1 MSTIARRLSVDQYDQ
16 MVKNGILPETNR
28 FELIEGRIVEKDV
41 KDPAHSTV
49 VGSDHGERSS
59 AFSRRAGYVRKE
71 EPVRIPNRR
80 SEPEPDLAV
89 VRGAIKDYA
98 TRHPGPEDVALVVE
112 VTRSSV
118 AKDRALARVYAGGD
132 IPAYWIVDVP
142 RRRLEVYENPAG
154 GKYCFPSDPP

>member
-1 MSTIARRLSVDQYDQ
+1 M
-16 MVKNGILPETNR
+16 
-28 FELIEGRIVEKDV
+28 
-41 KDPAHSTV
+41 
-49 VGSDHGERSS
+49 
-59 AFSRRAGYVRKE
+59 
-71 EPVRIPNRR
+71 RIPRRR

-118 AKDRALARVYAGGD
+118 AKDRALARVYAGGG

-154 GKYCFPSDPP
+154 GKYASRRILHESDTVSLIIDGQSFGPIAIADFFP